1 MCVCVC
7 MYHMCVH
14 APRIRK
20 RVNQRKCLCQS
31 NEREELCAHAS
42 ILQPYE
48 HLSQRVNVCVQ
59 AKEEKSKGALAPF
72 LHALKHFRVCP
83 IRVWFLPTRENLDGG
98 DTVRPDIRCLAEPL
112 VQKCFWRA
120 PSQRQFRLGVASATE
135 RRRNKSECVF
145 AWHTACRA
153 VFVFHT
159 ESE

>member
-1 MCVCVC
+1 MRVSTHLATIRTLVTESERVCSSKS
-7 MYHMCVH
+7 
-14 APRIRK
+14 R
-20 RVNQRKCLCQS
+20 Q
-31 NEREELCAHAS
+31 ELCAHAS
-42 ILQPYE
+42 ISQAYE

-59 AKEEKSKGALAPF
+59 AKEEKSKGAHAPF

-135 RRRNKSECVF
+135 RRRNKSERVF